1 MFTPIGRVPFSDQ
14 LRSEVT
20 IQAIPFVTYFAAII
34 LLFVLVV
41 ALTAKWLHLPTPFRT
56 RRAVE
61 STTIAGISGGD
72 RHPLSWHQ
80 GPYCYAFN
88 ALLFSTLG
96 FILWSHVVP
105 RGAQDDAALPG
116 FSRRGTRPESSRL

>member
-1 MFTPIGRVPFSDQ
+1 MFTPISRVPFSDQ

-34 LLFVLVV
+34 LLFVLMV
-41 ALTAKWLHLPTPFRT
+41 ALTAKWLHLSIPFRT
-56 RRAVE
+56 HRAVE
-61 STTIAGISGGD
+61 LTTIAGISGED
-72 RHPLSWHQ
+72 RRPLYSP
-80 GPYCYAFN
+80 GIRGLTATPV
-88 ALLFSTLG
+88 LLFATLG

-116 FSRRGTRPESSRL
+116 FSRRGT